1 MKGNEKVEDTKV
13 KNRRT
18 DNTMVPRRR
27 TDNTMV
33 PRRRTDNTMVPRRR
47 TKGKAM
53 IYNTATQKIGVDIGA
68 PEHEQN

>member
-18 DNTMVPRRR
+18 DNTMVP
-27 TDNTMV
+27 
-33 PRRRTDNTMVPRRR
+33 RR

>member
-18 DNTMVPRRR
+18 DNTMVPR
-27 TDNTMV
+27 
-33 PRRRTDNTMVPRRR
+33 

-53 IYNTATQKIGVDIGA
+53 IYNTATQKIVVDIGA

>member
-18 DNTMVPRRR
+18 DNTMVPRRK
-27 TDNTMV
+27 
-33 PRRRTDNTMVPRRR
+33 
-47 TKGKAM
+47 TKGKVM
-53 IYNTATQKIGVDIGA
+53 IYKTATQKIWVDIGA